1 MNRREFLGATAT
13 AAASAAAFA
22 ADDKVFDGGLAEVTR
37 PGTPERKHPL
47 VPAGSGSFDSFTK
60 KCVGCQLCVEACPH
74 RVLRPS
80 MDPKRL
86 GQPEMG
92 FDCGWC
98 RPDCNKC
105 GEVCPAGAI
114 KKMSPE
120 EKRHTHIGHVIWH
133 KDRCLAVSEGVDC
146 RACERHCPVK
156 AIVRMPVDPND
167 PSSPKVPMI
176 DKSVCIGCGAC
187 EHFCPARPLPAM
199 TLKGFAVHRTVRPM
213 SDEDAIAE
221 ARSLIAK
228 DVCSFVIVQNG
239 VFIRRE
245 KGRGAPSLLSLL
257 DYAPDKLKGTW
268 LIIKTMGRAAAA
280 IALTGGVMRVHALL
294 ASESAV
300 EMLKNGDVKVTAEK
314 TVPVILNEK
323 QDGPCP
329 LEDAVKNVK
338 EPKAMLKAVRERI
351 AKLRANAEKPS
362 R

>member
-1 MNRREFLGATAT
+1 MNRRTFIGAS

-22 ADDKVFDGGLAEVTR
+22 AEDKTVDGGLAEVTM
-37 PGTPERKHPL
+37 PGSPERPHPL
-47 VPAGSGSFDSFTK
+47 VPAGSGSFDSFSR

-80 MDPKRL
+80 KDLKRFS
-86 GQPEMG
+86 QPEMG
-92 FDCGWC
+92 FEYGWC
-98 RPDCNKC
+98 RPGCTKC

-114 KKMSPE
+114 RKISVG
-120 EKRHTHIGHVIWH
+120 EKRNTHIGHVIWH
-133 KDRCLAVSEGVDC
+133 KERCLAAEEGVEC
-146 RACERHCPVK
+146 SACERHCPVK
-156 AIVRMPVDPND
+156 AIVRMPINPSD

-176 DKSVCIGCGAC
+176 DKAVCIGCGAC

-213 SDEDAIAE
+213 SDDDAIAE

-228 DVCSFVIVQNG
+228 GACTLVIVQDG
-239 VFIRRE
+239 VFARRE

-268 LIIKTMGRAAAA
+268 LINKTVGRAAAA
-280 IALTGGVMRVHALL
+280 IALSGGVKRVHALL
-294 ASESAV
+294 ASEGAV
-300 EMLKNGDVKVTAEK
+300 ELLKNGGVQVTAEK

-329 LEDAVKNVK
+329 LEDAVKDINDI
-338 EPKAMLKAVRERI
+338 KAMLKAVRKRI
-351 AKLRANAEKPS
+351 AQLRASSDKAS
-362 R
+362 H